1 MTRNKAKSKGQR
13 AHPFAYEGLDRIMHE
28 RARLG
33 VLTALLAHPKAL
45 PFAVLRRLCGLT
57 DGNLAR
63 HLEVLEAAKL
73 IEITKTAETRPLSL
87 CRITAEGR
95 KRFLGYL
102 SVLEQVLLD
111 AGASSES
118 EDGRPKGL
126 RHLEAR

>member
-1 MTRNKAKSKGQR
+1 MKKAKFKGQR

-33 VLTALLAHPKAL
+33 VLTALLAHPKGL
-45 PFAVLRRLCGLT
+45 PFAAVRKLCGLT

-73 IEITKTAETRPLSL
+73 IEITKTADARPQSL

-95 KRFLGYL
+95 RRFLGYL
-102 SVLEQVLLD
+102 TVLERVVLD
-111 AGASSES
+111 AGASSEAD
-118 EDGRPKGL
+118 DGRTRGL

>member
-1 MTRNKAKSKGQR
+1 MNKAKPKGER
-13 AHPFAYEGLDRIMHE
+13 AHPFAYQGLDRIMHE

-33 VLTALLAHPKAL
+33 VLTALLAHPRGL
-45 PFAVLRRLCGLT
+45 PFAGIRRLCGLT

-63 HLEVLEAAKL
+63 HLEVLASAEL
-73 IEITKTAETRPLSL
+73 IAITKTAETRPQSL

-111 AGASSES
+111 AGTSSDAEAS
-118 EDGRPKGL
+118 RPKSL